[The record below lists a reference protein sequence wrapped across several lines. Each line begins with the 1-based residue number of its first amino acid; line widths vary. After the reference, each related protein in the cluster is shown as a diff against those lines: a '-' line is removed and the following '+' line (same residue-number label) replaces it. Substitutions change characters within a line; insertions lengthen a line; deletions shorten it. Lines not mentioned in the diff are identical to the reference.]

1 MGVLPLGIKFE
12 MMKTDNELVA
22 EFMGVTETESTFD
35 SYSIPVPCFYTKNEF
50 HRSNTFTVPDKSF
63 TDWISGAKYDTSW
76 DWLMPVVE
84 KIEGLYFYGHLT
96 KNTHDGR
103 HYMSFITKDC
113 DTVAYSSPGQTK
125 IESVYKAVV
134 TFIAWYN
141 TQKQS

>member
-1 MGVLPLGIKFE
+1 
-12 MMKTDNELVA
+12 MKTDNELIA
-22 EFMGVTETESTFD
+22 EFIGWKRVSSNSEIYILPNGEN
-35 SYSIPVPCFYTKNEF
+35 IVGLNF
-50 HRSNTFTVPDKSF
+50 HK
-63 TDWISGAKYDTSW
+63 SW

-84 KIEGLYFYGHLT
+84 KIEGLYYYGHLT

-134 TFIAWYN
+134 IFIEWHN
-141 TQKQS
+141 SQP